1 MKLGEKSKKFHKEVI
16 STAIKSSINLIIF
29 CGDMYKEA
37 IIQQNLKL
45 QKVFYFDDEL
55 KILNFLNKNILKND
69 IILAKGS
76 NSSRV
81 NKLVNLLLET
91 KRKNNC

>member
-1 MKLGEKSKKFHKEVI
+1 MSKKFHKEII
-16 STAIKSSINLIIF
+16 SKVIKSSIDVIVF
-29 CGDMYKEA
+29 CGDIYKE
-37 IIQQNLKL
+37 ILVQLNLESQNI
-45 QKVFYFDDEL
+45 FYFDEEL

-76 NSSRV
+76 NSSKI